1 MELKNKKCIVV
12 GAGKSGLSAARFLA
26 SLGAR
31 VILNDQ
37 ADLAAKLGQV
47 EIELLEKEGVVIVG
61 GGHSPDIFSDREL
74 IVLSPG
80 VPASASPLASLLAD
94 AEKRGAEVISEIE
107 LGYRFIDA
115 KVIAVTG
122 TNGKS
127 TVTTLLA
134 TVLEN
139 AGKKVFAGGNLGT
152 PLTEFLISGDMADIF
167 LLEVS
172 SFQLERIK
180 DFKPFISIMLNV
192 TADHLDR
199 YESMAEYIEAKKRV
213 FINQDAGDFAILN
226 MDDKRVAGFASSIK
240 AMMIPFGALGS
251 QSGRQSG
258 GVFIDGDAIISD
270 IEGRKASIDI
280 SLFEKNGIY
289 NIENAMAAFAAALL
303 CGLTETEFC
312 EGLEDFTPL
321 PHRMQFIDK
330 YIGIEFYDDSK
341 ATNVGATVNSL
352 ENAKGRVVLIAGGK
366 DKGGSYKPLK
376 EIVQEKAKGVVLL
389 GEAARTISSALAD
402 ATEIIFAKE
411 MKEAVMQ
418 AFKLASKGDLIILSP
433 ACSSFDMYKNYINR
447 GMAFQRAVR
456 TLISDMKEN
465 SRRDGEA
472 TLAG

>member
-47 EIELLEKEGVVIVG
+47 EVELLEKERIVIAG
-61 GGHSPDIFSDREL
+61 GGHAPGLFSDREL

-115 KVIAVTG
+115 TVIAVTG

-134 TVLEN
+134 TILEK
-139 AGKKVFAGGNLGT
+139 AGRKVFAGGNLGT
-152 PLTEFLISGDMADIF
+152 PLTEFLISGDIADVV

-199 YESMAEYIEAKKRV
+199 YESMAEYVEAKKRI
-213 FINQDAGDFAILN
+213 FMNQDASDFAILN
-226 MDDKRVAGFASSIK
+226 MDDKRVAGFVSSIK
-240 AMMIPFGALGS
+240 AMKVPFS
-251 QSGRQSG
+251 MTGRQSG
-258 GVFIDGDAIISD
+258 GVYIDGDAIISG

-280 SLFEKNGIY
+280 ALFEKNGIR
-289 NIENAMAAFAAALL
+289 NVENAMAAFAAALL
-303 CGLTETEFC
+303 FGLTETEFC
-312 EGLEDFTPL
+312 EGLEAFDPL
-321 PHRMQFIDK
+321 PHRMQLIDE
-330 YIGIEFYDDSK
+330 YMGIEFYDDSK
-341 ATNVGATVNSL
+341 ATNVGAAVNSL

-376 EIVQEKAKGVVLL
+376 EIVQKKAKGVVLL
-389 GEAARTISSALAD
+389 GEAAAIIGSALAG
-402 ATEIIFAKE
+402 ATEIIFAKG
-411 MKEAVMQ
+411 MKEAVME

-433 ACSSFDMYKNYINR
+433 ACSSFDMYKNYIDR
-447 GMAFQRAVR
+447 GIAFQQAVR
-456 TLISDMKEN
+456 TLISDMKE
-465 SRRDGEA
+465 SGRRDGETA
-472 TLAG
+472 LAG